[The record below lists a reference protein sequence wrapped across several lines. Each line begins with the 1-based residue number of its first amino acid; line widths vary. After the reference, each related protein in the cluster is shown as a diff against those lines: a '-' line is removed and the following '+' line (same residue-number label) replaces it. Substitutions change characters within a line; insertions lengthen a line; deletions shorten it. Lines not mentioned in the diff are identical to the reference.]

1 MVILAIAFL
10 VLCIVCAV
18 KESKITGL
26 YKTFGVYGRIS
37 AYFALFGPMGIIAF
51 IATTIMA
58 IAGTENMFPG
68 NLLYLALAVIGCLFY
83 WNAYKKCP
91 DFLKKKCII
100 SMMVSGFGLAVKIA
114 FFFIGAIWTL
124 VGPTEMTDEDGS
136 TVYVIS
142 GQVYSGD
149 GTYLGDVNSDGNSYT
164 KKQ

>member
-10 VLCIVCAV
+10 VLCVVCAAMEAKV
-18 KESKITGL
+18 TGL

-51 IATTIMA
+51 IATTVMS
-58 IAGTENMFPG
+58 IAGVENMFPG
-68 NLLYLALAVIGCLFY
+68 NLIYLVLAAFGCLFY
-83 WNAYKKCP
+83 WNAYRKCP

-100 SMMVSGFGLAVKIA
+100 SMMISGFGLAVKIA
-114 FFFIGAIWTL
+114 FFFIGAIWKLT
-124 VGPTEMTDEDGS
+124 GPKEMVDENGE
-136 TVYVIS
+136 TVYVVS

-149 GTYLGDVNSDGNSYT
+149 GSYLGDVNSDGNSYT